1 MNWFFCHVLCKFLFI
16 WLCQVLVA
24 AFRISAVSWGSFVA
38 ARRLLSSYDAWAW
51 LLRRTRDLISPTV
64 IEPVFPALEGGFLTT
79 GSPGKSLAISL
90 KLEIYIYIWLSFDK
104 IRVPNRLYSHHQES
118 FESHCYELVVSSSER
133 LNGQDHLSTSVL
145 PIPILEFYVCVLS
158 KHFTFIPCH

>member
-24 AFRISAVSWGSFVA
+24 AFRISVVSWGSFVA

-90 KLEIYIYIWLSFDK
+90 KLEIYIYIYTYIYIYMAQLWQNSSAKSPLFTSPREFWKSLLWAGGILIRKVKRSGSSF
-104 IRVPNRLYSHHQES
+104 NFCTSHT
-118 FESHCYELVVSSSER
+118 
-133 LNGQDHLSTSVL
+133 NTW
-145 PIPILEFYVCVLS
+145 ILCLCFV
-158 KHFTFIPCH
+158 